1 MTSDESKK
9 ATSEKIAEQIKEYL
23 AKGGKI
29 TKLPSQSFSQSHD
42 AEYIKMQIRKS
53 KNGSS

>member
-1 MTSDESKK
+1 MTNDKEKK
-9 ATSEKIAEQIKEYL
+9 ASSEKIAQQIKEYL
-23 AKGGKI
+23 AKGGTI

-42 AEYIKMQIRKS
+42 AEYIKMQIRKR